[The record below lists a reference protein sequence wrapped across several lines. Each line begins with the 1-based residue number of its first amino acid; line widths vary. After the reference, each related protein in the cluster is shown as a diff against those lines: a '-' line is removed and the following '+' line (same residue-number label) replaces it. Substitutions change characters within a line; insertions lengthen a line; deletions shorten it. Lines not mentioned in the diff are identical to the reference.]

1 MSVQTG
7 IKNYPGRKVGAT
19 FTFQFNWAPGG
30 VTAVLTGYTARLV
43 LGYANDPTNA
53 VVLEAT
59 TANGRIVL
67 GGTPSNIVVTFD
79 KALMATVAPGD
90 YVYDLELT
98 SPGGIDTALMTGR
111 IELLGSKAGA

>member
-7 IKNYPGRKVGAT
+7 IKNYPVRKVGAT
-19 FTFQFNWAPGG
+19 FKFEFNWAAGG
-30 VTAVLTGYTARLV
+30 TTVVLTGYTARLV
-43 LGYANDPTNA
+43 VGYASDPTNA

-67 GGTPSNIVVTFD
+67 GGVPSNIVVTFD
-79 KALMATVAPGD
+79 KATMAAVLPGD

-98 SPGGIDTALMTGR
+98 SPGGVDTALMTGR